1 MHQRTPVSRPS
12 AVLCLAI
19 GVAAS
24 GLVLGGCAS
33 NADKKNQHDRWVAD
47 ADANWNHIRSHA
59 LLETATKEFQNGRL
73 DLAER
78 TVSDAA
84 KKDPTNPEL
93 FLLAGRC
100 AMEKGELEKAHS
112 IFAKTIVLAEAR
124 KAVTS
129 DPYFYQGVILQR
141 WQRPEEAL
149 ERYTVAHRIEPD
161 NPGRLLAMTE
171 TMIAIGRLDEAKKEL
186 SDRLSYFDQ
195 NPALRVTLAHIEK
208 MQGNQAEALRWFKEA
223 ALLAPQDMVVREQLA
238 EAHLAAGNIDD
249 ACVAMRRLVRDP
261 DYAHRDDLRR
271 RLAAAELEGGRV
283 ADARQLYIDLTAA
296 HPGNVSDWTELAELS
311 WRMQDQ
317 GGTLIAANRIM
328 ELAPNEAN
336 GYLMAGLVWQRRG
349 ETRDALHLFDRA
361 AELDPLAA
369 TPVLMR
375 GLTLQKEG
383 RWAAARDAYAAAMER
398 DPADTRIPR
407 LHASAAAAATAEA
420 QGPLAAVP
428 TPSN

>member
-1 MHQRTPVSRPS
+1 M
-12 AVLCLAI
+12 
-19 GVAAS
+19 
-24 GLVLGGCAS
+24 
-33 NADKKNQHDRWVAD
+33 
-47 ADANWNHIRSHA
+47 
-59 LLETATKEFQNGRL
+59 
-73 DLAER
+73 
-78 TVSDAA
+78 
-84 KKDPTNPEL
+84 
-93 FLLAGRC
+93 
-100 AMEKGELEKAHS
+100 
-112 IFAKTIVLAEAR
+112 
-124 KAVTS
+124 
-129 DPYFYQGVILQR
+129 
-141 WQRPEEAL
+141 
-149 ERYTVAHRIEPD
+149 
-161 NPGRLLAMTE
+161 
-171 TMIAIGRLDEAKKEL
+171 
-186 SDRLSYFDQ
+186 
-195 NPALRVTLAHIEK
+195 RVTLAHIEK

-223 ALLAPQDMVVREQLA
+223 ALLAPLDMVVREQLA

-283 ADARQLYIDLTAA
+283 GDARQLYIDLTAS

-398 DPADTRIPR
+398 DPADARIPR
-407 LHASAAAAATAEA
+407 LHASAAAAASAEA

-428 TPSN
+428 TPTN